1 MKKGLLIVIEGVDG
15 SGKETQSKS
24 LYEYFAGKGK
34 NIKKVTFP
42 RYENSSSALVKMYLS
57 GDFGSNPND
66 INPYAASTFYAVD
79 RYAAFKEELFDFYN
93 NGGIIIADRYTT
105 SNMVHQGGKLKDID
119 EKIDYMDWLWDLEFL
134 KYGLPIPDVVFYLD
148 IPPEINIKL
157 MAERKNKIS
166 NESKKDIHERSLTHL
181 QDSYENALWLIRKY
195 KWTTIQ
201 CMDGDRLR
209 TIEDIHI
216 EIVNKVSELLA
227 NIS

>member
-15 SGKETQSKS
+15 SGKETQSKA
-24 LYEYFAGKGK
+24 LYEYFAGKE
-34 NIKKVTFP
+34 IEITKVTFP
-42 RYENSSSALVKMYLS
+42 RYDNSSSALVKMYLN

-105 SNMVHQGGKLKDID
+105 SNLVHQGGKLKDID
-119 EKIDYMDWLWDLEFL
+119 EKKAYMDWVWDLEFV
-134 KYGLPIPDVVFYLD
+134 KYGLPVPDVVFYLD

-181 QDSYENALWLIRKY
+181 QDSYENALWLIREY
-195 KWTTIQ
+195 RWTPVQ
-201 CMDGDRLR
+201 CMEGNKLR
-209 TIEDIHI
+209 TIEDIHS
-216 EIVNKVSELLA
+216 EIVKKVSELLV
-227 NIS
+227 NRF

>member
-15 SGKETQSKS
+15 SGKETQSKA
-24 LYEYFAGKGK
+24 LYEYFAGKE
-34 NIKKVTFP
+34 IEITKVTFP
-42 RYENSSSALVKMYLS
+42 RYDNSSSALVKMYLN

-105 SNMVHQGGKLKDID
+105 SNLVHQGGKLKDID
-119 EKIDYMDWLWDLEFL
+119 EKKAYMDWVWDLEFV
-134 KYGLPIPDVVFYLD
+134 KYGLPVPDVVFYLD

-181 QDSYENALWLIRKY
+181 QDSYENALWLIREY
-195 KWTTIQ
+195 RWTPVQ
-201 CMDGDRLR
+201 CMEGNKLR
-209 TIEDIHI
+209 TIEDIHS
-216 EIVNKVSELLA
+216 EIVKKVSEFLV
-227 NIS
+227 NRF